1 MAGIIGNMTAQA
13 RMRRF
18 RKDIL
23 SDKCV
28 YKLEPFSASGFNPEI
43 DNKYIET
50 RIRNRT
56 EIKRKVE
63 EERIREEA
71 EEEEKVLS
79 HDQTFQLILL
89 GLALEQAT
97 VTKRW
102 P

>member
-28 YKLEPFSASGFNPEI
+28 YKLAPFSASGFNPEI

-56 EIKRKVE
+56 EIKRKLE
-63 EERIREEA
+63 EERIREET
-71 EEEEKVLS
+71 EEEDKVLS
-79 HDQTFQLILL
+79 HEQIIQLILQ
-89 GLALEQAT
+89 GLALHQAA
-97 VTKRW
+97 VTERW